1 MCLFQALW
9 LMAKTG
15 MDCDMLGL
23 QLGLY
28 RGREAAQCSPD
39 HLAVLANLC
48 PRIARCVLYCKLRF
62 FKELDKYI
70 NNVFQ
75 VGAGSLLVGVAGGAQ
90 QVPPHLPPLSRP
102 PSLGAE
108 P

>member
-48 PRIARCVLYCKLRF
+48 PRIARCVFYCI
-62 FKELDKYI
+62 YI
-70 NNVFQ
+70 SYASSKNLKNT
-75 VGAGSLLVGVAGGAQ
+75 
-90 QVPPHLPPLSRP
+90 
-102 PSLGAE
+102 
-108 P
+108 